1 MAREITL
8 DGTETTIIKAIG
20 IGTGEIAGEALLK
33 KIPSMVASDLAPIMR
48 DLMMVGYI
56 DSDKNS
62 FYSDEEFKA
71 ANFHVSPGYAKA
83 LKDAIDPEEEKPKS
97 RRVRRE

>member
-8 DGTETTIIKAIG
+8 DGAETTIIKAIG
-20 IGTGEIAGEALLK
+20 IGTGEISGESLLK
-33 KIPSMVASDLAPIMR
+33 KIPNLSASDLAPLLK

-56 DSDKNS
+56 DADKNS

-71 ANFHVSPGYAKA
+71 TNFHVSPGYAKA
-83 LKDAIDPEEEKPKS
+83 LKDALDPEDEKPKS